1 MDKTVM
7 KKRLPTRRHII
18 INEQQQQSAICGG
31 DLIKFNKKKKKKK
44 KSKKEKV
51 RSLSAIAVVHKSM
64 PSSLPKNK
72 VFNECN
78 GVDHSSVPR
87 KIRSAMK
94 KRGRESILS
103 DSEKLN
109 HKFHGIESLHKD
121 SSSIKKKSKKQV
133 VLGPITKDEQEVAE
147 TLYALAGM
155 FDISGSNGENELESK
170 SLPKNSS
177 VSQDQEES
185 INATFEASAAIED
198 ANLIPESSSKG
209 KEKISSL
216 SETIGDEQ
224 TDFPQSHNTA
234 PETNLQDVP
243 MTVKTNDDDCKVE
256 LNDSKLC
263 LEIGLNVSALS
274 QISHIEGKRDVE
286 NETVGGI
293 DCKQEQ
299 HIIKCQRENEGP
311 TLWPGLTSSASS
323 AINASCSQ
331 RSSAAV
337 KAPHWLNA
345 AIRNSKQD
353 LMGSCSSSGKSSE
366 AFIHKKS
373 WKSCAAHVHIGQ
385 LIRSL
390 ELPKQQVAK
399 EPELYECDQIRVHQ
413 GSKCGALPE
422 GQNSIRTRNGNGFAA
437 GTVHSSSLENFPETK
452 NGILQQQQCH
462 YLDISLSQSQAPP
475 AAAKY
480 GPQKQSF
487 NFLSLSTGGNELT
500 TGDCFN
506 KGESRLQQFSK
517 SQVPYFRS
525 IQQQHGLMPI
535 STPPPSQY
543 TSTYLDKLPAAGPQ
557 VRLQQPHYYGT
568 PLRGT
573 HYSSTISYKQQQ
585 YQNFW
590 AAQLVAQGGSGGV
603 NCNAMMRGQHPN
615 LQNGRLENSAVNSG
629 ARIMLPHQSFVS
641 LESLGSKVTSVTDQQ
656 PFSSIPPS
664 RTNGLEERRGRFH
677 GSGVSSL
684 QLLCDE
690 RI

>member
-1 MDKTVM
+1 I
-7 KKRLPTRRHII
+7 R
-18 INEQQQQSAICGG
+18 GG
-31 DLIKFNKKKKKKK
+31 DLIKFKNNKKN
-44 KSKKEKV
+44 KSKKEKL
-51 RSLSAIAVVHKSM
+51 RSLSAVVHKSM
-64 PSSLPKNK
+64 PSSSLVLPINNNNNK

-78 GVDHSSVPR
+78 GVHHSSVPR

-94 KRGRESILS
+94 KRGRESILT

-109 HKFHGIESLHKD
+109 HKFNGIESLHKD
-121 SSSIKKKSKKQV
+121 SIKKKSKKQV

-155 FDISGSNGENELESK
+155 FAISGSNEENELDSE

-177 VSQDQEES
+177 VSQDQAES
-185 INATFEASAAIED
+185 TNATFEASGAIED
-198 ANLIPESSSKG
+198 ANLIPESSPKG

-216 SETIGDEQ
+216 SETIGVEQ
-224 TDFPQSHNTA
+224 TDFSQSDNTA

-243 MTVKTNDDDCKVE
+243 MTVTTSEDDCIVE

-263 LEIGLNVSALS
+263 LEIGLNVSAQS
-274 QISHIEGKRDVE
+274 QISHIGGKREVE

-299 HIIKCQRENEGP
+299 HIIKYQRGNEGP
-311 TLWPGLTSSASS
+311 TLWPGLIPSASS

-331 RSSAAV
+331 SSAAA

-353 LMGSCSSSGKSSE
+353 LMGSCSSSGKTSE

-399 EPELYECDQIRVHQ
+399 EPELYECDKIRVHQ
-413 GSKCGALPE
+413 GSKCGVLTEA
-422 GQNSIRTRNGNGFAA
+422 QNSIRTRNGNGFAA
-437 GTVHSSSLENFPETK
+437 GTVHSASLENFPETK

-475 AAAKY
+475 MPAKY

-487 NFLSLSTGGNELT
+487 NFLTLSTGGNELT
-500 TGDCFN
+500 VGDSFN
-506 KGESRLQQFSK
+506 KGGSRLEQFSK

-525 IQQQHGLMPI
+525 IQQRHGLMPI
-535 STPPPSQY
+535 PTTPPSQY
-543 TSTYLDKLPAAGPQ
+543 TSTYLDQLPAAGEQ

-573 HYSSTISYKQQQ
+573 HYSSTISYKQQ

-590 AAQLVAQGGSGGV
+590 ASQLVAQGGSAGG
-603 NCNAMMRGQHPN
+603 NCDVMMRGQYPN
-615 LQNGRLENSAVNSG
+615 WQSGRLENSAVNSG
-629 ARIMLPHQSFVS
+629 ARVMLPHQSFVS

-664 RTNGLEERRGRFH
+664 RTNGLEESRGRFH

-684 QLLCDE
+684 QLMCDE